1 MTNYNVV
8 FDEKQY
14 REVAARA
21 AKYYQETAKTSVI
34 PKIYTTK
41 PDALEYVY
49 TDLTDPTGS
58 HGELD
63 WTAGGRAA
71 DVIHEPTT
79 YYLDSL
85 QLDIMIRKNDI
96 SNYGAQ
102 LIADKND
109 ASIAKWALDWD
120 YAMLHGVKNDAS
132 IQLREGLIGQLT
144 SMQNLNGTD
153 SALGTKGYGWKA
165 LNKMIDGIPFALR
178 EEGPDMV
185 LMMDELFY
193 SKMTAPDRVY
203 NDKVEWNFIYDM
215 LMGEQ
220 AVKGRKI
227 GTTIITNKILT
238 EAFDDTDGDGHDAAD
253 TLGTH
258 SRLLLFVPDPRWIA
272 IVMSRSFSL
281 VDETTIPLAVHQI
294 WGVRG
299 NCCVFNTNCA
309 EFTEQ
314 LVWT

>member
-14 REVAARA
+14 REVSKRAAR
-21 AKYYQETAKTSVI
+21 YYQETAKTAVI
-34 PKIYTTK
+34 PKIYTTE

-49 TDLTDPTGS
+49 TGLTNPKGS

-63 WTAGGRAA
+63 WTAGGRKA

-85 QLDIMIRKNDI
+85 QLDIEINKNDI
-96 SNYGAQ
+96 SNYGSQ

-109 ASIAKWALDWD
+109 AAIAKWALDWD
-120 YAMLHGVKNDAS
+120 DAMLHGVKNDVGY
-132 IQLREGLIGQLT
+132 QLREGLIGQLT
-144 SMQNLNGTD
+144 SMENLNGTD
-153 SALGTKGYGWKA
+153 SSLATKGYIWKA
-165 LNKMIDGIPFALR
+165 INKMIDGIPFAMR

-185 LMMDELFY
+185 LMMDELCY
-193 SKMTAPDRVY
+193 AKATAPDRIY

-215 LMGEQ
+215 LMGEM
-220 AVKGRKI
+220 AKKGRKI
-227 GTTIITNKILT
+227 GQVILTNKVLA
-238 EAFDDTDGDGHDAAD
+238 EAADDTDGDNADTVD

-258 SRLLLFVPDPRWIA
+258 SRMLLFVPDPRWIA

-309 EFTEQ
+309 EYTEA